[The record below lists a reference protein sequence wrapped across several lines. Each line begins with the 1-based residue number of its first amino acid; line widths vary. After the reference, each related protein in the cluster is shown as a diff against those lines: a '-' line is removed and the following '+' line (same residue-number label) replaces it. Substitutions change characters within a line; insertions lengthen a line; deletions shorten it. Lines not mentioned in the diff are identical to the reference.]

1 MTDRAPNMVFR
12 PENIP
17 IRFFKACRWCR
28 RQKMR
33 CDARD
38 QVPCF
43 RCRSAGRNC
52 ILDPIDSEPRRSR
65 RRQKSATPA
74 RCAFRIYPNYPNIEH
89 ILTYLK
95 QKSIGR
101 LAIRSA
107 AWIPHS
113 YHSRARFLF
122 ARHIARCWFRYLN

>member
-1 MTDRAPNMVFR
+1 
-12 PENIP
+12 
-17 IRFFKACRWCR
+17 
-28 RQKMR
+28 MR

-74 RCAFRIYPNYPNIEH
+74 RYGFSHNYYRIKYIQEVM
-89 ILTYLK
+89 LTYFTEV
-95 QKSIGR
+95 S
-101 LAIRSA
+101 
-107 AWIPHS
+107 W
-113 YHSRARFLF
+113 RA
-122 ARHIARCWFRYLN
+122 HH

>member
-1 MTDRAPNMVFR
+1 
-12 PENIP
+12 
-17 IRFFKACRWCR
+17 
-28 RQKMR
+28 MR

-74 RCAFRIYPNYPNIEH
+74 RYDCFPTFTYVSEVMLNYF
-89 ILTYLK
+89 T
-95 QKSIGR
+95 
-101 LAIRSA
+101 A
-107 AWIPHS
+107 ANWQ
-113 YHSRARFLF
+113 
-122 ARHIARCWFRYLN
+122 ARH